1 MIFLKK
7 PLELLSSGLIFCLIL
22 LPPLE
27 PIRNVFKFGIL
38 CNLAPDPRLLRTGAE
53 PAWISCVL
61 CSGSAGDAG
70 GTSQSV
76 VLLTTDGPEE
86 KRTSPQTN
94 NGCQGQAFP
103 HGRGPLVPFGLC
115 FPAVSLESPLPK
127 DTGNTL
133 SGSHSQ
139 VLLDL
144 TGSTAAQQPT
154 SPSGHSSLGCFCISS
169 VPSLAPEACED
180 TTVFSN

>member
-76 VLLTTDGPEE
+76 VLLDTDGPEE
-86 KRTSPQTN
+86 KEPHPKQTMV
-94 NGCQGQAFP
+94 AR
-103 HGRGPLVPFGLC
+103 GRPSHTAEDHLC
-115 FPAVSLESPLPK
+115 LLACVS
-127 DTGNTL
+127 
-133 SGSHSQ
+133 
-139 VLLDL
+139 
-144 TGSTAAQQPT
+144 QQY
-154 SPSGHSSLGCFCISS
+154 L
-169 VPSLAPEACED
+169 
-180 TTVFSN
+180 